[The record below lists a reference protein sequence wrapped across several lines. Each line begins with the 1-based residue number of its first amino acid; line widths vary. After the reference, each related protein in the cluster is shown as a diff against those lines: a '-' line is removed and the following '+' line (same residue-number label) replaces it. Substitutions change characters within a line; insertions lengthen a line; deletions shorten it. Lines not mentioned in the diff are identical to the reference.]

1 MPSFLRGCRDL
12 NSESPFLTRLSLL
25 FTQLLC
31 LSLARDGVFLLSGVG
46 LGFYSD
52 AEMLTSSIPA
62 SLPCPQLCLMPGCVL
77 TFCRFPFASQVAV
90 KKSAAVPGH
99 RMGTQSFKKK
109 NPILSAFFPT
119 GVRCYARQVHVPK
132 GPLYRVAGTTVSI
145 SCNVSAY
152 EGPSQQ
158 DFEWFMYRPEAPT
171 TSLGIISTKDSQ
183 FSYAVFGP
191 RVASGDL
198 QVQRLKGDSVVFKI
212 GRLQAQDSGFYECYT
227 PSTDTQYLG
236 NYSAKVELRGTGL

>member
-109 NPILSAFFPT
+109 IQFFLPFFPQES
-119 GVRCYARQVHVPK
+119 GAMPGRCMSPRGLFTEWLA
-132 GPLYRVAGTTVSI
+132 PL
-145 SCNVSAY
+145 
-152 EGPSQQ
+152 
-158 DFEWFMYRPEAPT
+158 
-171 TSLGIISTKDSQ
+171 SLSL
-183 FSYAVFGP
+183 AM
-191 RVASGDL
+191 
-198 QVQRLKGDSVVFKI
+198 
-212 GRLQAQDSGFYECYT
+212 
-227 PSTDTQYLG
+227 
-236 NYSAKVELRGTGL
+236 